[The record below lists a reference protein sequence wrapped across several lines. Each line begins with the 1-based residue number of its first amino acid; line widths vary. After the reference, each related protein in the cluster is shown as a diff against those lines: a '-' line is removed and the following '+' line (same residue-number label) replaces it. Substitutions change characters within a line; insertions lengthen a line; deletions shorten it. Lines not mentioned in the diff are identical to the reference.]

1 MTAWVKR
8 GTKEEVGIITDYTD
22 AESVYRHRSSALA
35 TQSDHRNIDCSLTEF
50 NKKLVEQYLSIPWVE
65 TKCGYACSDQYVPND
80 PSERP
85 AVSLKPFLPIFQC
98 LVGQGRI
105 PQCLHHWCVR
115 STSFISLSVAHVTSF
130 ISCLLRRTYR
140 MRIHMHTEATFQD
153 SNHGNIHTANE

>member
-8 GTKEEVGIITDYTD
+8 GTREEVGIITDYTD

-80 PSERP
+80 PSERS
-85 AVSLKPFLPIFQC
+85 AVALKPSSQS
-98 LVGQGRI
+98 
-105 PQCLHHWCVR
+105 R
-115 STSFISLSVAHVTSF
+115 SASWRKAGYPSVFTIGAHIGFVH
-130 ISCLLRRTYR
+130 I
-140 MRIHMHTEATFQD
+140 A
-153 SNHGNIHTANE
+153 